1 MVISMRE
8 KGTLSTRQEWVGLNP
23 LEMRSCCAEHLS
35 GLASGRATLPL
46 ASACSIRMTFHN
58 LPLEMH
64 PPPRAPSNIPSI
76 HTLVIFAAL

>member
-23 LEMRSCCAEHLS
+23 REMRSCCAEHLS

-46 ASACSIRMTFHN
+46 
-58 LPLEMH
+58 
-64 PPPRAPSNIPSI
+64 
-76 HTLVIFAAL
+76 